1 MIRLVACTS
10 LLLLIPAVAEAQRPA
25 DAAPAPTA
33 RRGGWE
39 RIFDGATLTGWR
51 GWRQPSGAKGWEV
64 EDGAIARVGD
74 GGDILFDRELGD
86 FELRLEWKVAPGGNS
101 GIFWHASETTMYP
114 WEGAPEMQVL
124 DDAVHQDGKQPE
136 TSAGANY
143 ALHPAPRGVV
153 KPAGEWNAVRL
164 RVRGNRVEH
173 WLNGRRVVAY
183 TLGDDEWK
191 RRVAASKFK
200 DMPKYGTFSRGVIVL
215 QDHGDRV
222 WYRNIELREFK

>member
-1 MIRLVACTS
+1 MIRLVACTT
-10 LLLLIPAVAEAQRPA
+10 LLLFVPAITDAQRA
-25 DAAPAPTA
+25 DNAAAAPSA

-39 RIFDGATLTGWR
+39 RIFDGSTLTGWR
-51 GWRQPSGAKGWEV
+51 GWRQPSGAKGWAV
-64 EDGAIARVGD
+64 EDGAIARVGE

-86 FELRLEWKVAPGGNS
+86 FELRLEWKIAPGGNS
-101 GIFWHASETTMYP
+101 GIFWHASETTTYP

-124 DDAVHQDGKQPE
+124 DDAGHADGKLRE
-136 TSAGANY
+136 TSAGANFGLY
-143 ALHPAPRGVV
+143 AAAAGAVR
-153 KPAGEWNAVRL
+153 PAGEWNAARL

-200 DMPKYGTFSRGVIVL
+200 DMPKYGTFARGLIVL

>member
-1 MIRLVACTS
+1 MIRRVACTT
-10 LLLLIPAVAEAQRPA
+10 LLLLAPALADAQATQPSA
-25 DAAPAPTA
+25 AAPAA

-39 RIFDGATLTGWR
+39 RIFDGTTLGGWR
-51 GWRQPSGAKGWEV
+51 GWRQPSGAKGWAV
-64 EDGAIARVGD
+64 EDGAISRVGE

-101 GIFWHASETTMYP
+101 GIFWHASETTTYP

-124 DDAVHQDGKQPE
+124 DDALHPDGKQAE

-143 ALHPAPRGVV
+143 ALHAAPRGVV
-153 KPAGEWNAVRL
+153 KAAGEWNAVRL
-164 RVRGNRVEH
+164 RVRRNRVEQ

-200 DMPKYGTFSRGVIVL
+200 DMPKYGTFPRGYLVL

-222 WYRNIELREFK
+222 WFRNVELREFK